1 MLSWKKRISSC
12 FKVHEHT
19 EVKASSPLIGIVDY
33 PAHTPRS
40 LADADGIIQH
50 LQSRL
55 AGRDV
60 RVERFVIGA
69 ASSMQEIGSIY
80 ASIDL
85 LIQVGCCHCSLLQHC
100 HYLPISKPASRSRL
114 ASILRLSCLMSVSCS
129 RSCTHLLGFTWLLSS
144 FFPSGVVPGEAG
156 VTCLWTG
163 DSHSEGSQEQNR
175 L

>member
-1 MLSWKKRISSC
+1 MVGRAFCQPEFGAERPQQDLMLSWKKRISSC
-12 FKVHEHT
+12 FNIPEHT

-40 LADADGIIQH
+40 LADADGIILH

-69 ASSMQEIGSIY
+69 ATSMQEIGSIY

-85 LIQVGCCHCSLLQHC
+85 LIQVSCCC
-100 HYLPISKPASRSRL
+100 YT
-114 ASILRLSCLMSVSCS
+114 LM
-129 RSCTHLLGFTWLLSS
+129 
-144 FFPSGVVPGEAG
+144 
-156 VTCLWTG
+156 
-163 DSHSEGSQEQNR
+163 
-175 L
+175 